1 MMTRAAGCE
10 LYYEVSGQGPPV
22 MFVHG
27 FPLSGR
33 MWQPIVERISGAYRC
48 IVPDL
53 RGHGRSSAT
62 PTADMARYAD
72 DLAAVLDADGERRPV
87 VLVGLSMGGYIAFE
101 FFRRHRLRVSALV
114 LTDTRAGT
122 DTQEARTKREETAQA
137 VERGGS
143 RVVADAMVDK
153 LFAPGAAASLRSEWH
168 KIMSHTQPMGVAAAL
183 RAMAARSDSTPTLTT
198 IDCPVL
204 IVVGEHDTITPPD
217 VHREMHAAITG
228 SRLEIIAGAGHM
240 TPVEQPDAFAEVL
253 TGFLTGL

>member
-1 MMTRAAGCE
+1 MTRAAGCE
-10 LYYEVSGQGPPV
+10 LYYEASGQGPPL

-33 MWQPIVERISGAYRC
+33 MWQPTVERISAAYRC

-53 RGHGRSSAT
+53 RGHDRSSAT

-101 FFRRHRLRVSALV
+101 FFRRHRQRISALV
-114 LTDTRAGT
+114 LADTRAGA

-137 VERGGS
+137 VEKGGS

-153 LFAPGAAASLRSEWH
+153 LFAPGAAASLRNEWH
-168 KIMSHTQPMGVAAAL
+168 EIMSRTQPMGVAAAL
-183 RAMAARSDSTPTLTT
+183 RAMAARPDSTPTLSK

-228 SRLEIIAGAGHM
+228 SRLESIADAGHLS
-240 TPVEQPDAFAEVL
+240 PLEKPDRFAAALTAFL
-253 TGFLTGL
+253 NTMH